1 MCKIAA
7 SWAANNIIDADE
19 AELHPSKK
27 AIPNSR
33 NSRRKPADRFEKIC
47 QLLSGMHGP
56 QEYTEYTK
64 WLFRS
69 GTSKWEFPIFPYSS
83 RPLDHARQNS
93 KAKLQVPR
101 RWPHHGDAKRKPR
114 QRDGRG
120 STRFDTSVRH
130 SRTLTPSKLFMKTE
144 IKITTRIFNSRKTAG
159 KRSHCLN
166 QRGWSH
172 GNWMQ
177 FM

>member
-1 MCKIAA
+1 MRLNCIRPKRPYQTAET
-7 SWAANNIIDADE
+7 ADE
-19 AELHPSKK
+19 NLRIVSKK
-27 AIPNSR
+27 SASCCLECMD
-33 NSRRKPADRFEKIC
+33 RKST
-47 QLLSGMHGP
+47 LSTP
-56 QEYTEYTK
+56 K

>member
-64 WLFRS
+64 MIVSL
-69 GTSKWEFPIFPYSS
+69 
-83 RPLDHARQNS
+83 
-93 KAKLQVPR
+93 
-101 RWPHHGDAKRKPR
+101 
-114 QRDGRG
+114 RDFQMGIPDI
-120 STRFDTSVRH
+120 S
-130 SRTLTPSKLFMKTE
+130 L
-144 IKITTRIFNSRKTAG
+144 
-159 KRSHCLN
+159 
-166 QRGWSH
+166 
-172 GNWMQ
+172 
-177 FM
+177 